1 MSYHTLKK
9 EKNTFII
16 NKKVRADP
24 FLIPKEEGSVGFNLL
39 KEGGLP
45 ICALIYDW
53 ISYFSSL
60 KSKVNGG
67 IYFIKIQ
74 LLSL

>member
-9 EKNTFII
+9 EQNTFII
-16 NKKVRADP
+16 NAKVRADPFLIP

-60 KSKVNGG
+60 
-67 IYFIKIQ
+67 
-74 LLSL
+74 